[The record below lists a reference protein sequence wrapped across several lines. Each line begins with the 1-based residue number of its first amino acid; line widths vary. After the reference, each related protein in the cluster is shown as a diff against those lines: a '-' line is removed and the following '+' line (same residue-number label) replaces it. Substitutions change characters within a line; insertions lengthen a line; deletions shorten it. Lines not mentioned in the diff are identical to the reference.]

1 MGRKLVGTIKYS
13 PLSRIA
19 TLPLRMRYALP
30 ILTRNAVATITWVLG
45 AREWVN
51 FDFDYDPLGTI
62 SCAGAISAATGVDPR
77 VVRRFANELKSDQTF
92 AERCRQRV
100 TSSRLRYVTDR
111 RVHYGHPMYFYMAVR
126 ASKPGMVFEAGT
138 DKGLGALAI
147 CRALE
152 RNRAEGSP
160 GRLTT
165 IDLASDRGDYLDGSE
180 GGLATRLT
188 GDSVAALSAM
198 RERIDFF
205 IHETVNDPD
214 HTRAQF
220 AALESH
226 LAPGGLV
233 QTCWFSHEFVEF
245 CERNDLAY
253 LEVVERPMD
262 HWYAGRRM
270 GLAWAPAGRGNH
282 RITVPSPDPS

>member
-1 MGRKLVGTIKYS
+1 MGRKLLEAIKYS
-13 PLSRIA
+13 PVSRIA
-19 TLPLRMRYALP
+19 TLPLRMRSSMPMLA
-30 ILTRNAVATITWVLG
+30 RNAVRTIAWVFG

-51 FDFDYDPLGTI
+51 FDFDYDPLGVI

-77 VVRRFANELKSDQTF
+77 VVRRFADELKSDHAF

-100 TSSRLRYVTDR
+100 TSTRLRYVTDR

-126 ASKPGMVFEAGT
+126 ATKPGVVFEAGT
-138 DKGLGALAI
+138 DKGLGALAV

-152 RNRAEGSP
+152 RNRAEGTP

-165 IDLASDRGDYLDGSE
+165 IDLASDRGDYLDGNE

-188 GDSVAALSAM
+188 GDSVVTLAAM
-198 RERIDFF
+198 KEKIDFF
-205 IHETVNDPD
+205 IHETVNDSD
-214 HTRAQF
+214 HTRAQL
-220 AALESH
+220 AALEPR
-226 LAPGGLV
+226 LAPRGLV
-233 QTCWFSHEFVEF
+233 LTCWFSQEFVDF

-253 LEVVERPMD
+253 LEVVERPKD

-270 GLAWAPAGRGNH
+270 GLAWAPRDGA
-282 RITVPSPDPS
+282 TTA